1 MNDLLT
7 WDREAIW
14 MENESSKI
22 DTAISM
28 MTLGYNQSLRDA
40 ETRVFKEN
48 GTYDDLEDLYTE
60 AVKKRAEVKRGILSK
75 IAHWFET
82 VFGKMLDKITTF
94 LTGSRRKNQNELVE
108 YDTRIDDISKDGKG
122 LLGKVKGLISN
133 FTKSGIG
140 KLVVF
145 AGAIFAKAYIKRKVV
160 KLARRAADA
169 KISDAKN
176 VWNGIKQAASDLCKR
191 VMDDT
196 KNEPDENNDDLTF
209 FQRLKKWAGDRVIDI
224 LRFIADLAG
233 LRKENKAL
241 KNEEN
246 NNTGGSTTPEDT
258 GGDNKEPTNTDNND
272 KGDENK

>member
-1 MNDLLT
+1 M
-7 WDREAIW
+7 
-14 MENESSKI
+14 
-22 DTAISM
+22 
-28 MTLGYNQSLRDA
+28 
-40 ETRVFKEN
+40 
-48 GTYDDLEDLYTE
+48 EDLYTE

-94 LTGSRRKNQNELVE
+94 LTGSRKKNQNELVE

-122 LLGKVKGLISN
+122 LLGKVKSLISN

-140 KLVVF
+140 KLAVF
-145 AGAIFAKAYIKRKVV
+145 AGVIFAKAYIKRKVV

-191 VMDDT
+191 VMDDS
-196 KNEPDENNDDLTF
+196 KNEPDDNNEDLTF

-224 LRFIADLAG
+224 LRFIADLTG

-246 NNTGGSTTPEDT
+246 NNGGGSATPEDSD
-258 GGDNKEPTNTDNND
+258 GDNKEPTNEDNND

>member
-40 ETRVFKEN
+40 EVTVFKEN

-108 YDTRIDDISKDGKG
+108 YDTRIDDIAKDGKG
-122 LLGKVKGLISN
+122 LLGKLKGVISN

-145 AGAIFAKAYIKRKVV
+145 AGVIFAKAYIKRKVV

-196 KNEPDENNDDLTF
+196 KNEPDDNNEDLTF
-209 FQRLKKWAGDRVIDI
+209 FQKLKKWAGDRVIDI

-246 NNTGGSTTPEDT
+246 NNGGGSTTPEDSD
-258 GGDNKEPTNTDNND
+258 GDNND

>member
-7 WDREAIW
+7 WDREVIW

-40 ETRVFKEN
+40 EVTVFKEN

-94 LTGSRRKNQNELVE
+94 LTGSRKKNQNELVE

-122 LLGKVKGLISN
+122 LLGKVKSLISN

-145 AGAIFAKAYIKRKVV
+145 AGVIFAKAYIKRKVV

-191 VMDDT
+191 VMDDS
-196 KNEPDENNDDLTF
+196 KNEPDDNNDDLTF
-209 FQRLKKWAGDRVIDI
+209 FQRLKKWADDRVVDI

-246 NNTGGSTTPEDT
+246 NNAGGSTTPEDT

>member
-7 WDREAIW
+7 WDREVIW

-40 ETRVFKEN
+40 EVTVFKEN

-82 VFGKMLDKITTF
+82 VFRKMLDKITTF
-94 LTGSRRKNQNELVE
+94 LTGSRKKNQNELVE

-122 LLGKVKGLISN
+122 LLGKVKSLISN

-145 AGAIFAKAYIKRKVV
+145 AGVIFAKAYIKRKVV

-191 VMDDT
+191 VMDDS
-196 KNEPDENNDDLTF
+196 KNEPDDNNDDLTF
-209 FQRLKKWAGDRVIDI
+209 FQRLKKWAGDRVVDI

-246 NNTGGSTTPEDT
+246 NNAGGSTTPEDT